1 MRMTLAI
8 SNENMCLQFT
18 KNVSSFITSDIF
30 VPIQSRVT
38 TKNLLLLSY
47 HIYILHICIY
57 VYTTLTVAFFHVVYK
72 NVDNTAYSMHRRD
85 LAGKVYYNKKIW
97 HTIDIKF
104 YCSKGEIPESWCC
117 I

>member
-1 MRMTLAI
+1 MRMTLAV

-57 VYTTLTVAFFHVVYK
+57 VYITHTTLTVGFFHVVYK
-72 NVDNTAYSMHRRD
+72 NVDNTTYSMHRRN
-85 LAGKVYYNKKIW
+85 LAGKVYYNKKI
-97 HTIDIKF
+97 
-104 YCSKGEIPESWCC
+104 
-117 I
+117 